1 MLIRLRNNDGKLI
14 VKDILDIDFNMFVDE
29 NKDSTGKRYYTVQV
43 NNKFTYDEKF
53 DSEEAAEVALN
64 QIAEQRNALELELRG
79 F

>member
-1 MLIRLRNNDGKLI
+1 MLIKLRNNDGKLI
-14 VKDILDIDFNMFVDE
+14 VKDILDIDFNMFVAE
-29 NKDSTGKRYYTVQV
+29 NKDSAGKRYYTVKV

-53 DSEEAAEVALN
+53 DSEEAAEMALN

>member
-1 MLIRLRNNDGKLI
+1 MLIRLRSNDGKLI